1 MATKSLFFE
10 LTEKY
15 LEGIIGRI
23 VDKYN
28 DEYQQQQYLHLT
40 MLQEE
45 YSADLIWSSAE
56 FQNNIVAAD
65 VVAMDSSLPLKKR
78 DTISTAVGRIPKV
91 GISFAR
97 SEKFLSDISVMAA
110 RGAREAEIAARVLAD
125 VARSINGIIV
135 RTEIMFQQALS
146 TGVMLVEDENV
157 PGIGVRADFGYKA
170 ENFFK
175 STHGA
180 WGEANATPIDDI
192 RQMFDKAEQDGN
204 SIGLVMMAK
213 AKFNQLRNSV
223 QAKQL
228 AAVVAGQVIV
238 SLDNLMTPSREVM
251 LAALEDEFGAAFRVV
266 DSSFRYEEKDGTTKN
281 IKPWEQGNVVG
292 MPSELVGRL
301 VYGTLAEETRPVEQV
316 TYAKAGTHI
325 LVAEFGETNPLREYT
340 TAQALCLPV
349 IDNPQSIYVL
359 EADKSPITL
368 SPESLEFT
376 ASAATKTATVES
388 VNEGD
393 IEVEVPEDYSS
404 WLSASISDGTIS
416 VTATANSGSAAVAR
430 AGKVIVTDAAGCK
443 AEIAVS
449 QAA

>member
-15 LEGIIGRI
+15 LEGVIGRI

-40 MLQEE
+40 MLTEE
-45 YSADLIWSSAE
+45 YSADLIWSSSE

-78 DTISTAVGRIPKV
+78 DTLSTAVGRIPKV

-97 SEKFLSDISVMAA
+97 SEKFLSDISIMAA

-146 TGVMLVEDENV
+146 TGVMLVADENV
-157 PGIGVRADFGYKA
+157 PGIGVRADFGYKP

-175 STHGA
+175 TTKGA
-180 WGEANATPIDDI
+180 WGGADAATFDDL
-192 RQMFDKAEQDGN
+192 QQLFDKAQADGN
-204 SIGLVMMAK
+204 TIGLVMLSK
-213 AKFNQLRNSV
+213 AYFNKLRNSV
-223 QAKQL
+223 QAKQK
-228 AAVVAGQVIV
+228 AAIFAGQVIV
-238 SLDNLMTPSREVM
+238 SLDSLMAPSREVM
-251 LAALEDEFGAAFRVV
+251 LNTLADEFGCPFRIV
-266 DSSFRYEEKDGTTKN
+266 DGTFRYEEKDGTTKN
-281 IKPWEQGNVVG
+281 IKPWEQGNVVA
-292 MPSELVGRL
+292 MPSENVGRL
-301 VYGTLAEETRPVEQV
+301 VYGTLAEETRPVNDV
-316 TYAKAGTHI
+316 TYAKAGSHI

-340 TAQALCLPV
+340 TAQSLCLPV

-359 EADKSPITL
+359 EADKGPIAL
-368 SPESLEFT
+368 DPEALEF
-376 ASAATKTATVES
+376 SAAGATKTVSASS

-404 WLSASISDGTIS
+404 WLSASISNGTVS
-416 VTATANSGSAAVAR
+416 VTATANAGSSAVAR
-430 AGKVIVTDAAGCK
+430 SGKVIVKDAAGNK

>member
-10 LTEKY
+10 ITEKY
-15 LEGIIGRI
+15 LEGVIGRI
-23 VDKYN
+23 IDKYN
-28 DEYQQQQYLHLT
+28 DEYQQQTYLHLT

-65 VVAMDSSLPLKKR
+65 VVSMDSSLPLKKR

-97 SEKFLSDISVMAA
+97 SEKFLSDVSVMAA

-125 VARSINGIIV
+125 VARAINGIIV
-135 RTEIMFQQALS
+135 RTEILFQQGLS
-146 TGVMLVEDENV
+146 TGVILVEDENT
-157 PGIGVRADFGYKA
+157 PGLGVRADFGYKA

-180 WGEANATPIDDI
+180 WGKASATPIDDI
-192 RQMFDKAEQDGN
+192 RQMFDKAELDGN
-204 SIGLVMMAK
+204 SIGIVMLSK
-213 AKFNQLRNSV
+213 TYFNKLRNSV

-228 AAVVAGQVIV
+228 AAVFGGQVIV
-238 SLDNLMTPSREVM
+238 DLANLMTPSREVM
-251 LAALEDEFGAAFRVV
+251 LAALADEFGAEFRIV

-292 MPSELVGRL
+292 MPAELVGRL
-301 VYGTLAEETRPVEQV
+301 VYGTLAEETRPVNDV

-340 TAQALCLPV
+340 TAQSLCLPV
-349 IDNPQSIYVL
+349 IDNPQSMYVL

-368 SPESLEFT
+368 SADSVDLVAAGTSQTVTASSTADGELTISVPES
-376 ASAATKTATVES
+376 
-388 VNEGD
+388 D
-393 IEVEVPEDYSS
+393 S
-404 WLSASISDGTIS
+404 WLSASINDGTITIS
-416 VTATANSGSAAVAR
+416 ASANSGSGAVKR
-430 AGKVIVTDAAGCK
+430 TSKVTVTDGAGNV

-449 QAA
+449 QDAS